1 MRSMG
6 IKQGIAIDANQVFG
20 AGRQGAHAQGV
31 AQLKQNVQ
39 PAEQAVFKSLEA
51 MMALQGQI
59 FAERE
64 HAAQTLYREARRNM
78 LGLFLLCVAL
88 VITAAVA
95 ILATTVVVTTLV
107 ITVAVETPV
116 APAVLVKAKA
126 RDSQTCLSPQGE
138 LSGWRNRPPRMS
150 AWLGIGGPRWSLS
163 GRIAYRI

>member
-1 MRSMG
+1 M
-6 IKQGIAIDANQVFG
+6 AILATTE
-20 AGRQGAHAQGV
+20 V
-31 AQLKQNVQ
+31 AATPTITAAVAILATTAVATT
-39 PAEQAVFKSLEA
+39 PATTVV
-51 MMALQGQI
+51 
-59 FAERE
+59 
-64 HAAQTLYREARRNM
+64 AAT
-78 LGLFLLCVAL
+78 L